1 MNQPEMWNWKD
12 ALETIDREKV
22 KLLTSPQLQQL
33 GVKNLSL
40 KIVQTLEEL
49 RGDPPNIVIGECVHG
64 VTFEQ
69 NRFKEQVLKKR
80 VNYVMALGVYQQLHY
95 IYNKRILKPSC
106 LKFKNLYKPYIG
118 QDLNDKSLLV
128 TRTGGVGDL
137 LFIQP
142 NLLYIKE
149 KYPGSYIKFSC
160 GPQYQSMIETWDCVD
175 EILDLPFPATQL
187 INTDYHAI
195 FEGVIERCKESTVT
209 NAYNLFSKWLG
220 IDLSDEKLIPKQEP
234 KQEKIDE
241 CKEILKK
248 WNLEGEPFFI
258 VQIRASSPIRTP
270 KPSFWIDLIDKLT
283 DRDFNIL
290 ITDSPHQSENVENFM
305 SRLDNKG
312 KVFNFCKYSK
322 SIDYTI
328 AITSLSKLSISTD
341 SALIHIAQSVGTPA
355 FGIYGPFPA
364 FVRLKTYKNVDWV
377 EGKLDCSPCFLHGQ
391 KPCPKS
397 TTGYSPCYDTIDLY
411 ETVEKIGRL
420 IND

>member
-1 MNQPEMWNWKD
+1 MNQLEMWNWGET
-12 ALETIDREKV
+12 LETTDSEKIKTV
-22 KLLTSPQLQQL
+22 TTPQLQQL
-33 GVKNLSL
+33 GIKNLSL

-49 RGDPPNIVIGECVHG
+49 REDPPNIVIGECVHG

-95 IYNKRILKPSC
+95 IYNKRILKPSNM
-106 LKFKNLYKPYIG
+106 KFKNLYKPYYG
-118 QDLNDKSLLV
+118 QDLDNRSLLV

-142 NLLYIKE
+142 NLSYIKE
-149 KYPGSYIKFSC
+149 RYPTSFIKFAC
-160 GPQYQSMIETWDCVD
+160 GPQYQSMVETWDCVD
-175 EILDLPFPATQL
+175 EILDLPFSSSQL
-187 INTDYHAI
+187 INSDYHAI
-195 FEGVIERCKESTVT
+195 FEGVIERCKEATTT
-209 NAYNLFSKWLG
+209 NSYNLFSKWLNL
-220 IDLSDEKLIPKQEP
+220 DLPDEKLIPKQEP
-234 KQEKIDE
+234 KQEKVDE
-241 CKEILKK
+241 CKKILKE
-248 WNLEGEPFFI
+248 WNLEGKPFLI

-270 KPSFWIDLIDKLT
+270 RPSFWIDLIDKLT

-290 ITDSPHQSENVENFM
+290 ITDSPYQSENVEKFI
-305 SRLDNKG
+305 SKLDNQG
-312 KVFNFCKYSK
+312 RVFNFCEHSK

-355 FGIYGPFPA
+355 FGIYGPFSA
-364 FVRLKTYKNVDWV
+364 FVRLKTYKNVDWI

-397 TTGYSPCYDTIDLY
+397 INGYSPCYDTIDLY
-411 ETVEKIGRL
+411 EAVEKIGKL
-420 IND
+420 VDD